1 VFAKSYCPYCRATR
15 SLLATLE
22 KSMGDLN
29 VHAIDLDKM
38 DEEDGALI
46 QMELLQQTGQRTVPN
61 SECTFHFFISN
72 VFDCCSHFSF
82 YC

>member
-1 VFAKSYCPYCRATR
+1 MVFAKSYCPYCQATR
-15 SLLATLE
+15 NLLATLE

-38 DEEDGALI
+38 DQEDGALI

-61 SECTFHFFISN
+61 SECGVYVYHF
-72 VFDCCSHFSF
+72 VRA
-82 YC
+82 

>member
-1 VFAKSYCPYCRATR
+1 
-15 SLLATLE
+15 
-22 KSMGDLN
+22 MGDLN

-61 SECTFHFFISN
+61 SECACAIR
-72 VFDCCSHFSF
+72 VYYLECV
-82 YC
+82 